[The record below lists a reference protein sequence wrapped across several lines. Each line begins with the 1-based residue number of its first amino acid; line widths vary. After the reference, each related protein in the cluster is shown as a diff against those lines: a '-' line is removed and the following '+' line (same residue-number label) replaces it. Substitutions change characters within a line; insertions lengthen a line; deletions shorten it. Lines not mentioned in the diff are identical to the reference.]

1 MLLSVLVGAAEERR
15 CARQVRKACNVMSLN
30 LSKAKVER
38 KSITM
43 TGQHFRVDLSFSKK
57 LQVTMCQQGINAR
70 KLSEKSGI
78 SKTSICSYLN
88 GTQPSAF
95 AIKRIALALNVS
107 ADFLLDINIK
117 K

>member
-1 MLLSVLVGAAEERR
+1 MFVGIADGKR
-15 CARQVRKACNVMSLN
+15 CAHQAQEECNVVGLN

-43 TGQHFRVDLSFSKK
+43 AGQHFRVDLSFSKK